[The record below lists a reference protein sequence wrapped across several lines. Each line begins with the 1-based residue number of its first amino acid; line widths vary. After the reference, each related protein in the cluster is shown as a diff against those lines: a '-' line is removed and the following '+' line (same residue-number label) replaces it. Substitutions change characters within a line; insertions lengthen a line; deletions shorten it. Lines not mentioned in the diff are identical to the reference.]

1 MIKTGP
7 AFKVRVARRDGLVKS
22 YIFAT
27 LDEANT
33 NADEWD
39 AAGHEAE
46 VIPFF
51 HYA

>member
-7 AFKVRVARRDGLVKS
+7 AFKVRVSRRDGLVKS

-27 LDEANT
+27 LDEANDD
-33 NADEWD
+33 ADAWD

-46 VIPFF
+46 VISFF
-51 HYA
+51 HYG